1 MYQVQSIGENDNVIS
16 TYSTMKV
23 TDVVNFNPRKLKNLF
38 LIEEIPSFSSIND
51 MIVEDLVN
59 EGSPQLY
66 MVCGR
71 GSRSSL
77 RVLRH
82 GLQVNE
88 MASSPLP
95 GKPIAI
101 WTLKAN
107 ISDEFDKYV
116 IVSFTSATLV
126 LIVGEKNVTEVKDS
140 GFDLKKPSLHVGLL
154 EDNTFIQV
162 YPNGIIHIKSGGK
175 RNLYQTT
182 SKILCACSNSRQI
195 VVALQDK
202 EIMYFELDNT
212 TGALNTVEKK
222 VLDSDVW

>member
-1 MYQVQSIGENDNVIS
+1 
-16 TYSTMKV
+16 MKTTDIV
-23 TDVVNFNPRKLKNLF
+23 TFNPRKLKNLF
-38 LIEEIPSFSSIND
+38 LIEEIPSLSSIND

-59 EGSPQLY
+59 EGAPQIY
-66 MVCGR
+66 MTCGR

-101 WTLKAN
+101 WTLKG
-107 ISDEFDKYV
+107 SMTDEFDKYV

-126 LIVGEKNVTEVKDS
+126 LSIGEKVSEIKDS
-140 GFDLKKPSLHVGLL
+140 GFDLKKPSLHVGLM
-154 EDNTFIQV
+154 EDGTFIQI
-162 YPNGIIHIKSGGK
+162 YPNGIIHIKSDKK
-175 RNLYQTT
+175 RNLYKTT

-202 EIMYFELDNT
+202 EVMYFELDST

-222 VLDSDVW
+222 VLDKFLFLSDLI